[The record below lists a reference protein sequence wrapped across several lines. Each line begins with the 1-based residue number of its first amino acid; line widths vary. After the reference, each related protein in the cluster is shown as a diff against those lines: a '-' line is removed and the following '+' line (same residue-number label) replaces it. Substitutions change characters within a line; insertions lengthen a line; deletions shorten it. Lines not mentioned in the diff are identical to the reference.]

1 MPRSEISAWL
11 QFALQQMAAESYLDG
26 ISFNNAEQI
35 RTQLRLGNNRPGF
48 PESGFT
54 RMTTLQAEQFT
65 QHYQIIDHHA
75 NDATGFSA
83 TLMCEKNQD
92 GELTNRYTLSF
103 RSLEY
108 QNQAQGG
115 DWERDGQGG
124 AAGEIAGAGF
134 ALGQLASMERYY
146 QELKNSGK
154 LPVGATLNVTGYSL
168 GGHLATVFTELHTAD
183 ININFGQT
191 VTFNAAGRR
200 SYPDVPPPKWPEA
213 PTNIGT

>member
-1 MPRSEISAWL
+1 
-11 QFALQQMAAESYLDG
+11 
-26 ISFNNAEQI
+26 
-35 RTQLRLGNNRPGF
+35 
-48 PESGFT
+48 
-54 RMTTLQAEQFT
+54 
-65 QHYQIIDHHA
+65 
-75 NDATGFSA
+75 
-83 TLMCEKNQD
+83 MCEKHQD

-124 AAGEIAGAGF
+124 AAGEIAGSGF
-134 ALGQLASMERYY
+134 ALGQLVSMERYY

-154 LPVGATLNVTGYSL
+154 LPAGATLNVTGYSL